1 MRLSTT
7 KLVLW
12 QLFCAITVLMP
23 VTLRAQSF
31 TASLLGDVTDV
42 SGAAVPNA
50 TIVAINVA
58 NNQRTETRSDST
70 GRYVVSPLQ
79 PGVYTVEASAAGFKR
94 FVQTSLHL
102 AVGQQARQD
111 ISLSVGEITENVTVE
126 AAATILETST
136 STLGKV
142 VSNRAIL
149 DLPLNSRNIY
159 SLIYLTPGVAGS
171 IGNNYNSMSYS
182 VNGARASMMDT
193 LIDGATASH
202 PTVQGYSG
210 ISAFPS
216 VDAIGEFKVLGA
228 NFPAEYGRS
237 AGSVLNVIYKS
248 GTNDF
253 HGTAYEF
260 LRNSKLDANTF
271 YNNTRG
277 VPLASFK
284 RSQYGGTFGG
294 PVAKNRTFF
303 MSSYEGLRQRSFSE
317 RTTTVPTA
325 LERSGDFTQTFA
337 GANNPVLIFDPFTTR
352 ASGTGFIRDPF
363 PGNVI
368 PATQQDKVGARIA
381 RFFPAPNAQGAPFTN
396 ANNYYQQG
404 SSILD
409 IDQIDGKVDHLFT
422 PTQRLFV
429 RYSYRN
435 QDSLPA
441 VLWPKE
447 LTAAETTNNERNR
460 MHNGV
465 IDYTLTPNATTVIS
479 LRGGYARS
487 LYVYENLGLG
497 FLASSLGFPG
507 ALDTAGGLPMFP
519 RISATGYTT
528 LGNQDNRY
536 NAFMT
541 YTLAGSISKV
551 RGAHTLKA
559 GYDGRL
565 IRVNNRESR
574 STSGDFSFT
583 AGFTQGPNPN
593 TAASNRGNSIA
604 SLLLGTGSSGS
615 LIQSFKDA
623 AAQSTY
629 TALYFQD
636 DWRLTKKLTIN
647 LGLRYDLDTPRTE
660 RYDRMNYFDPSIPSP
675 LASKVPGFSN
685 LTGGLVFVGI
695 NGRPRSQYI
704 TDTNNVAP
712 RFGFAYQVSSKTS
725 IRGGFGNIFAISLQ
739 QAHGTVG
746 PFGFRT
752 QTPWLSTVDGITPAD
767 LLSNPF
773 PGGFQ
778 ATPGSSQGLLTQAGA
793 NIQAPVQETL
803 TPYSMQWNFNL
814 QHTLP
819 GSVLLEAAYVGTRGL
834 QLSRND
840 EGGLSLNQLDPKY
853 MALGSQLNQTVD
865 NPFYGIVNSG
875 VLATPKISRAQ
886 LLRPYPQFTDVIPL
900 YSTGASSNYH
910 ALQVSF
916 SRRFS
921 RGFQFEGSYT
931 WAKAIQEALS
941 HVDSYNI
948 RASRSL
954 ADYDIAHRFVA
965 SYIFELPFGR
975 GRRIGNSWNPMINT
989 IAGGWQF
996 NGFTTFQS
1004 GTPLSISANNVAG
1017 IFNQRGL
1024 ANNNGT
1030 SAKLS
1035 GDIHDRLLRYF
1046 DTSVF
1051 SQPAAF
1057 TFGNTQP
1064 SSPDLRAP
1072 GIRNW
1077 DLSIFKDF
1085 ALRERLKMQFRAEA
1099 FNAFNTVRFG
1109 SPNTSV
1115 TSNQFGQIS
1124 SQANSPRQLQGGL
1137 KLIW

>member
-1 MRLSTT
+1 MCFFSTRLAA
-7 KLVLW
+7 LLLAPAGVW
-12 QLFCAITVLMP
+12 
-23 VTLRAQSF
+23 AQSF
-31 TASLLGDVTDV
+31 TASLLGDVTDS
-42 SGAAVPNA
+42 SGAAIPNV

-58 NNQRTETRSDST
+58 TNHRTEARSDTT

-79 PGVYTVEASAAGFKR
+79 PGAYTLEASAAGFRR
-94 FVQTSLHL
+94 FVQTSVNL
-102 AVGQQARQD
+102 AVGQQARLD
-111 ISLSVGEITENVTVE
+111 IPMTVGEITENVTVE
-126 AAATILETST
+126 ANATIIETATST
-136 STLGKV
+136 IGKV

-149 DLPLNSRNIY
+149 NLPLNSRNIY

-182 VNGARASMMDT
+182 INGARASMMDT

-228 NFPAEYGRS
+228 NFPAEYGRT
-237 AGSVLNVIYKS
+237 AGSVLNVVYKS

-277 VPLASFK
+277 VPLSSFK
-284 RSQYGGTFGG
+284 RSQYGSTFGG
-294 PVAKNRTFF
+294 PVVEDRTFF
-303 MSSYEGLRQRSFSE
+303 MSSYEGLRQHSFSS

-325 LERSGDFTQTFA
+325 LERSGDFSQSFA

-352 ASGTGFIRDPF
+352 ASGAGFIRDPF

-368 PATQQDKVGARIA
+368 PAAQQDKVGAGIA
-381 RFFPAPNAQGAPFTN
+381 KFYPAANTQGVVFTN

-409 IDQIDGKVDHLFT
+409 IDQIDGRIDHNFT
-422 PTQRLFV
+422 STQRLFV

-441 VLWPKE
+441 VLWPQE
-447 LTAAETTNNERNR
+447 LKAAETANNERNR

-465 IDYTLTPNATTVIS
+465 IDYTLTPNATGVIS
-479 LRGGYARS
+479 IRGGFARS
-487 LYVYENLGLG
+487 LYFYENLGLG
-497 FLASSLGFPG
+497 FLASSLGFPS
-507 ALDTAGGLPMFP
+507 ALDTAGGLSMFP
-519 RISATGYTT
+519 RISASGYTT

-541 YTLAGSISKV
+541 YTLAGSLSKV
-551 RGAHTLKA
+551 MGAHTLKA

-574 STSGDFSFT
+574 ATSGDFSFS

-604 SLLLGTGSSGS
+604 SLLLGTGGSGS

-623 AAQSTY
+623 AAQSIY

-636 DWRLTKKLTIN
+636 DWRVTKKLTLN

-660 RYDRMNYFDPSIPSP
+660 RYNRMNYFDPIAPSP
-675 LASKVPGFSN
+675 LASQVPGYSN
-685 LTGGLVFVGI
+685 LTGGLVFVGV
-695 NGRPRSQYI
+695 NGQPRSQYI
-704 TDTNNVAP
+704 MDTNNIAP

-752 QTPWLSTVDGITPAD
+752 QTPWLSTVDGITPANR
-767 LLSNPF
+767 LSNPF
-773 PGGFQ
+773 PAGFQ
-778 ATPGSSQGLLTQAGA
+778 ATPGSSLGLLTQAGA

-803 TPYSMQWNFNL
+803 TPYSMQWNFNI
-814 QHTLP
+814 QHSLP
-819 GSVLLEAAYVGTRGL
+819 GEILMETAYVGTRGL

-853 MALGSQLNQTVD
+853 MSLGSQLNQTVD
-865 NPFYGIVNSG
+865 NPFHGIVNSG
-875 VLATPKISRAQ
+875 VLATSRISRAQ
-886 LLRPYPQFTDVIPL
+886 LLRPYPQFTDIIPL
-900 YSTGASSNYH
+900 YSTGASAHYH

-921 RGFQFEGSYT
+921 RGFQLEGSYT
-931 WAKAIQEALS
+931 WAKAIQEGLS
-941 HVDSYNI
+941 HVDSYYM
-948 RASRSL
+948 RASKSL
-954 ADYDIAHRFVA
+954 ADYDIAHRFVV

-975 GRRIGNSWNPMINT
+975 GRRFGSAWNPVTNA

-996 NGFTTFQS
+996 NGFTTYQT

-1017 IFNQRGL
+1017 LFNPRGL
-1024 ANNNGT
+1024 ANNNGK
-1030 SAKLS
+1030 SGKLT

-1064 SSPDLRAP
+1064 SSPDLRSP
-1072 GIRNW
+1072 GVRNW
-1077 DLSIFKDF
+1077 DLSLFKDF
-1085 ALRERLKMQFRAEA
+1085 GLREQLTLQFRTEA
-1099 FNAFNTVRFG
+1099 FNSFNTVRFG
-1109 SPNTSV
+1109 SPNTTV

-1124 SQANSPRQLQGGL
+1124 SQANSARQIQFGL

>member
-1 MRLSTT
+1 MRLA
-7 KLVLW
+7 LAAFL
-12 QLFCAITVLMP
+12 LFVPA
-23 VTLRAQSF
+23 AWGQSF
-31 TASLLGDVTDV
+31 TASVIGNV
-42 SGAAVPNA
+42 SDATGAAIPNVTITA
-50 TIVAINVA
+50 TNVST
-58 NNQRTETRSDST
+58 NLKTETRSDGT
-70 GRYVVSPLQ
+70 GRFLAAGLQ
-79 PGVYTVEASAAGFKR
+79 PGLYLVEASSAGFKKFAR
-94 FVQTSLHL
+94 SGVSL
-102 AVGQQARQD
+102 AVGQQVKLD
-111 ISLSVGEITENVTVE
+111 IAMTVGEITENVTVSAE
-126 AAATILETST
+126 MSTIETTTST
-136 STLGKV
+136 VGKV
-142 VSNRAIL
+142 VSNKAIL
-149 DLPLNSRNIY
+149 NLPLNSRNIY

-182 VNGARASMMDT
+182 INGARASMMDT

-228 NFPAEYGRS
+228 NFQAEYGRT
-237 AGSVLNVIYKS
+237 AGSVLNVVYKS

-271 YNNTRG
+271 YNNLRD
-277 VPLASFK
+277 VPLSSFK

-294 PVAKNRTFF
+294 PIVRNRTFF
-303 MSSYEGLRQRSFSE
+303 MSSYEGLRQRNFSS
-317 RTTTVPTA
+317 RTATVPTV
-325 LERSGDFTQTFA
+325 LERAGDFSQTFA
-337 GANNPVLIFDPFTTR
+337 GANNPVVIFDPSTTR
-352 ASGTGFIRDPF
+352 PSGAAFIRDAF
-363 PGNVI
+363 PGNIV
-368 PATQQDKVGARIA
+368 PALRQDRVGRNAMK
-381 RFFPAPNAQGAPFTN
+381 FYPAPNTQGSPFTN
-396 ANNYYQQG
+396 ANNYYNQG
-404 SSILD
+404 SSALD
-409 IDQIDGKVDHLFT
+409 IDQIDGRVDHNFNST
-422 PTQRLFV
+422 NRLFV

-465 IDYTLTPNATTVIS
+465 IDYTLTPNATTVVS

-487 LYVYENLGLG
+487 LYFYENLGLG
-497 FLASSLGFPG
+497 FLASSIGFPT
-507 ALDTAGGLPMFP
+507 ALDTAGGLSMFP
-519 RISATGYTT
+519 RFAAGGYTT

-541 YTLAGSISKV
+541 YTLAGSISKMH
-551 RGAHTLKA
+551 GAHTLKA

-574 STSGDFSFT
+574 ATSGDFSFS

-593 TAASNRGNSIA
+593 TAAANRGNSIA
-604 SLLLGTGSSGS
+604 SLLLGTGSGGS

-623 AAQSTY
+623 AAQSFY

-636 DWRLTKKLTIN
+636 DWRVSKKLTLN

-660 RYDRMNYFDPSIPSP
+660 RYDRMNYFDPFARSP
-675 LASKVPGFSN
+675 LAANTPGYSN
-685 LTGGLVFVGI
+685 LTGGLVFVGV
-695 NGRPRSQYI
+695 NGRPRSQYF
-704 TDTNNVAP
+704 TDKNNFAP
-712 RFGFAYQVSSKTS
+712 RIGFAYQAGKNTA

-752 QTPWLSTVDGITPAD
+752 QTPWVSTIDGITSNYA
-767 LLSNPF
+767 LSNPF

-778 ATPGSSQGLLTQAGA
+778 APPGSSQGLLTQAGA

-803 TPYSMQWNFNL
+803 TPYSMQWNFNV
-814 QHTLP
+814 QRNLP
-819 GSVLLEAAYVGTRGL
+819 ASVLLEVAYVGTRGL

-853 MALGSQLNQTVD
+853 MALGAQLNQTVE
-865 NPFYGIVNSG
+865 NPFYASVNSG
-875 VLATPKISRAQ
+875 VLATPRISRAQ
-886 LLRPYPQFTDVIPL
+886 SLRPYPQFTDVIPL

-916 SRRFS
+916 NKRFS
-921 RGFQFEGSYT
+921 RGMQFDGSYT
-931 WAKAIQEALS
+931 WAKSIQEALS
-941 HVDSYNI
+941 HVDSYNV

-954 ADYDIAHRFVA
+954 ADYDIAHRFVIG
-965 SYIFELPFGR
+965 YIYELPFGR
-975 GRRIGNSWNPMINT
+975 GRRFGAGWDRMTNT
-989 IAGGWQF
+989 VLGGWQI
-996 NGFTTFQS
+996 NGFTDYQS

-1017 IFNQRGL
+1017 LFNSRGL

-1030 SAKLS
+1030 SAKIG
-1035 GDIHDRLLRYF
+1035 GDIHNRLLRYF

-1064 SSPDLRAP
+1064 GSPDLRSP

-1085 ALRERLKMQFRAEA
+1085 RLREKMQLQFRAET

-1109 SPNTSV
+1109 SPNTAV

-1124 SQANSPRQLQGGL
+1124 TQANSPRQIQFGL
-1137 KLIW
+1137 KLLF